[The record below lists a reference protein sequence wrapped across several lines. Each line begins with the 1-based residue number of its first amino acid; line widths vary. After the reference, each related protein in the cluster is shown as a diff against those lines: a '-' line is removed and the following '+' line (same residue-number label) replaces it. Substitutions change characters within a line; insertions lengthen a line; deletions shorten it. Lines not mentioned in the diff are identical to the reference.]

1 MANTRFPG
9 KDLHVEIENA
19 ASASQILTGVTSVS
33 GLPGETEHYDATAVG
48 DAGRKHVA
56 GLENVTVTIEGW
68 YDNTATT
75 GSQVVLSGLANI
87 RNADTESVLIFGPS
101 GNTSGMEKFTVTVKM
116 KTLEYPA
123 SLGDLVKFRCEL
135 LVQGAVT
142 HGTFA

>member
-9 KDLHVEIENA
+9 KDLHFAIEDA
-19 ASASQILTGVTSVS
+19 AGTSRVLTGLTSVT

-56 GLENVTVTIEGW
+56 GLENVTITIEGW
-68 YDNTATT
+68 YDNTAST

-87 RNADTESVLIFGPS
+87 RNTDAEKAIVFGPT
-101 GNTSGMEKFTVTVKM
+101 GNTGGMEKFTATVKM

-123 SLGDLVKFRCEL
+123 ALGDLIKFRCDL

-142 HGTFA
+142 HGTF